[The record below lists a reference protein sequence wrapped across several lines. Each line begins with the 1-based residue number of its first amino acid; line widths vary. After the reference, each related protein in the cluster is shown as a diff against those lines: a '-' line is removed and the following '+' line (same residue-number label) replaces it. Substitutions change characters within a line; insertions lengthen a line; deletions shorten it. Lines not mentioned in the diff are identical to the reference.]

1 MSIPNIQGKPCLAQ
15 YTEKGHEAQ
24 KAAWRVAHTLVIF
37 ISSFQPNHRA
47 SESVMWFKEEGTAG
61 SLQWKKLQWV
71 ELQQS

>member
-1 MSIPNIQGKPCLAQ
+1 MSIPNNQGKPRLAQ
-15 YTEKGHEAQ
+15 CTEKGQEAQ

-61 SLQWKKLQWV
+61 SLQWKKL
-71 ELQQS
+71 